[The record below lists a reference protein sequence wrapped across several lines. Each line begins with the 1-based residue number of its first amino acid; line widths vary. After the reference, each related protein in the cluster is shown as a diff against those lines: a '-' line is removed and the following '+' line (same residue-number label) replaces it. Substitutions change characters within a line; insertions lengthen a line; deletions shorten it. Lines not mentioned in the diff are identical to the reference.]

1 MLYLLKRLLLFL
13 FVLWGVSVTVFLA
26 LHLAPGSPAQLLLGP
41 FASPEALQ
49 RLTTE
54 LGLDQPAIIQ
64 YFKWLG
70 QALSGDF
77 GTSISM
83 KQSVTSVLYQRLA
96 NSMILAVPAFFVA
109 TTLGIAAGL
118 LSGLYRRGW
127 VDHTANT
134 VMFIA
139 LAVPVFWLSLLLIL
153 LFGLQLGWFPTSGMQ
168 SPGSDRN
175 WADIAHHLVL
185 PVIALSLAPAAVI
198 AQITRSTLLNEVK
211 QDYVRTSIAKGLSQ
225 RKAIIKHALRNT
237 WIPVVTTLGLE
248 INYVI
253 GGAVLVENVFN
264 WPGIGQLLVQSAISR
279 DYPVVLGA
287 SLLLSAI
294 FVAVNFAVEAS
305 YAAIDPRLKGEHA

>member
-1 MLYLLKRLLLFL
+1 MLYLFQRLLLFI
-13 FVLWGVSVTVFLA
+13 FVLWGVSATVFLA

-41 FASPEALQ
+41 FATPEALQ
-49 RLTTE
+49 RLTVE
-54 LGLDQPAIIQ
+54 LGLDQPAIVQ

-70 QALSGDF
+70 QALSGDL
-77 GTSISM
+77 GTSISI
-83 KQSVTSVLYQRLA
+83 KQSVSSVLYERLT
-96 NSMILAVPAFFVA
+96 NSMILAVPSFFVA
-109 TTLGIAAGL
+109 TLLGITAGL

-127 VDHTANT
+127 VDHSANT
-134 VMFIA
+134 IMFIA
-139 LAVPVFWLSLLLIL
+139 LALPVFWLGLLLIL
-153 LFGLQLGWFPTSGMQ
+153 FFGLQLGWFPTSGMHT
-168 SPGSDRN
+168 PGGSGGWMDV
-175 WADIAHHLVL
+175 AHHLVL
-185 PVIALSLAPAAVI
+185 PVVALSLAPAAVI

-211 QDYVRTSIAKGLSQ
+211 QDYVRTSVAKGLSY
-225 RKAIIKHALRNT
+225 RKAIIRHALRNT

-305 YAAIDPRLKGEHA
+305 YAAIDPRLKGNNA

>member
-1 MLYLLKRLLLFL
+1 MSYLFKRFLMFL
-13 FVLWGVSVTVFLA
+13 FVLWGVSATVFLA

-41 FASPEALQ
+41 FATQESLQ

-54 LGLDQPAIIQ
+54 LGLDQPALVQ

-70 QALSGDF
+70 HALTGDL
-77 GTSISM
+77 GTSISL
-83 KQSVTSVLYQRLA
+83 KQAVTSVLYERMM
-96 NSMILAVPAFFVA
+96 NSMILAVPAFIVA
-109 TTLGIAAGL
+109 TVLGIAIGL

-127 VDHTANT
+127 VDHGANT
-134 VMFIA
+134 MMFVA
-139 LAVPVFWLSLLLIL
+139 LAVPVFWLGLLLIL
-153 LFGLQLGWFPTSGMQ
+153 FFGLQLAWFPTSGML
-168 SPGSDRN
+168 SPGGSGAWR
-175 WADIAHHLVL
+175 DIAHHLVL
-185 PVIALSLAPAAVI
+185 PVITLSLAPAAVI

-211 QDYVRTSIAKGLSQ
+211 QDYVRTGVAKGLSQ
-225 RKAIIKHALRNT
+225 NRAIARHALRNT

-287 SLLLSAI
+287 SLLLAAV

-305 YAAIDPRLKGEHA
+305 YPMLDPRLKGNNA